1 MDSHLV
7 TVEEFKELARPV
19 SVHIEEEDVMA
30 FVRESEDTY
39 VIPALGYA
47 VCKRL
52 AKPMKEKLTDEEQI
66 LLSGG
71 EWTDKKGETHYCNGL
86 KKAVAYFAYARMARS
101 DGSIIARAGYMR
113 HGDEYSE
120 HIEGKERRNR
130 ENDVMNMAEKYLSEA
145 MAYWKSVTGKMKPVR
160 GTRTIIKAIGE

>member
-1 MDSHLV
+1 MDSHLISV
-7 TVEEFKELARPV
+7 AEFKELARPV
-19 SVHIEEEDVMA
+19 SVHIEDDDVQA

-47 VCKRL
+47 ICKKL
-52 AKPMKEKLTDEEQI
+52 AETDEEELEENEKI
-66 LLSGG
+66 LLKGG
-71 EWTDKKGETHYCNGL
+71 EWTDKKGEVKYCNGL

-120 HIEGKERRNR
+120 HIESKERRNK

-145 MAYWKSVTGKMKPVR
+145 MAYWNSVTGKVKPVR
-160 GTRTIIKAIGE
+160 GTRAVIKAIGD

>member
-1 MDSHLV
+1 MISV
-7 TVEEFKELARPV
+7 AEFKELARPV
-19 SVHIEEEDVMA
+19 SVHIEDDDVQA

-47 VCKRL
+47 ICKKL
-52 AKPMKEKLTDEEQI
+52 VETEEEELEENEKI
-66 LLSGG
+66 LLKGG
-71 EWTDKKGETHYCNGL
+71 EWTDKKGEVRYCNGL

-120 HIEGKERRNR
+120 HIESKERRNK

-145 MAYWKSVTGKMKPVR
+145 MAYWNSVTGKVKPVR
-160 GTRTIIKAIGE
+160 GTRAVIKAIGD